1 MSDRAGQAS
10 AITALIPVRPG
21 EADALRAHLRALGRG
36 PDSPLAS
43 LRRLHLAR
51 WVVIDRLP
59 ADAPQPD
66 VLPAAQ
72 LLFTCCVD
80 GDAGSF
86 ARELPAALGP
96 ELEAIWGRCEGFPG
110 TADPDGFG
118 RWLLAHHIP
127 TSFFVSAYGDATVR
141 DVHNALAAREQAL
154 AFALRAQGLR
164 PSERLDA
171 FRSAFPA

>member
-1 MSDRAGQAS
+1 VSDRAGQAS
-10 AITALIPVRPG
+10 AITALIPIRQG
-21 EADALRAHLRALGRG
+21 EADPLRAHLRALGRG
-36 PDSPLAS
+36 PESPLAA

-59 ADAPQPD
+59 ADAPQAD
-66 VLPAAQ
+66 VLPAPQ

-80 GDAGSF
+80 GDAASF

-96 ELEAIWGRCEGFPG
+96 ELEAIWGRCERFPG
-110 TADPDGFG
+110 AVDADGFA

-154 AFALRAQGLR
+154 AFALRAQQL
-164 PSERLDA
+164 PPAERLAA
-171 FRSAFPA
+171 FRSAFPD